1 MFQALSNGFKNAL
14 NKIRFQDDEKALDRA
29 LDELKKTLLKNDVH
43 HKVARELLKKVETQ
57 TKANGIGKQQFLD
70 ALEKSL
76 LEILSAQGGSG
87 FTFAQTPPTV
97 VLMAGLQGSGK
108 TTTTAKLAHY
118 LKTKNK
124 KVLLCACDLQR
135 LAAVEQLKVLG
146 EQVGVEVF
154 YEENKSVQ
162 ETANN
167 ALKRAKEAQ
176 FDVLI
181 VDSAGRLAID
191 KELMKELKEVKAI
204 LNPHEV
210 LYVADALSGQDGVK
224 SANTFNEEIGVSG
237 VVLSK
242 FDSDS
247 KGGIALGITYQLG
260 LPLRFIGSGE
270 KIPDLDVFVPE
281 RIVGRL
287 MGAGDIISLAEKTA
301 SVLNPN
307 EAKDLSKKLK
317 KGQFTFN
324 DFLNQI
330 EKVKKLGS
338 MSSLISMIP
347 GLGNMASALKDTDL
361 ENSLEVK
368 KIKAMVNSMT
378 KKEQENPEILNGSR
392 RKRIAL
398 GSGLEVSEINRII
411 KRFDQ
416 ASKMAKRLTNKKGI
430 SDLMNLMSQ
439 AKNQT
444 PPKMR

>member
-1 MFQALSNGFKNAL
+1 MFQALSDGFKNAL

-43 HKVARELLKKVETQ
+43 HKVARELLKKVESQ
-57 TKANGIGKQQFLD
+57 TKLSGIGKQQFLD

-76 LEILSAQGGSG
+76 LEILSAKGSSG
-87 FTFAQTPPTV
+87 FTFSQTPPTV

-154 YEENKSVQ
+154 YEENKSVK
-162 ETANN
+162 EIANN

-176 FDVLI
+176 FDVLL

-191 KELMKELKEVKAI
+191 KELMQELKEVKEI

-247 KGGIALGITYQLG
+247 KGGIALGIAYQLG

-347 GLGNMASALKDTDL
+347 GLGNMASVLKDTDL
-361 ENSLEVK
+361 ESSLEVK

-439 AKNQT
+439 AKNQM

>member
-1 MFQALSNGFKNAL
+1 MFQALSDGFKNAL

-43 HKVARELLKKVETQ
+43 HKVARELLKKVESQ
-57 TKANGIGKQQFLD
+57 TKLNGIGKQQFLD

-76 LEILSAQGGSG
+76 LEILNAKGSSG

-154 YEENKSVQ
+154 YEENKSVK
-162 ETANN
+162 EIANN

-176 FDVLI
+176 FDVLL

-191 KELMKELKEVKAI
+191 KELMQELKEVKEI

-347 GLGNMASALKDTDL
+347 GLGNMANALKDTDL
-361 ENSLEVK
+361 ESSLEVK

-444 PPKMR
+444 PPKMH

>member
-1 MFQALSNGFKNAL
+1 MFQALSDGFKNAL

-43 HKVARELLKKVETQ
+43 HKVARELLKKVESQ
-57 TKANGIGKQQFLD
+57 TKLNGIGKQQFLD

-76 LEILSAQGGSG
+76 LEILSAKGSGG

-154 YEENKSVQ
+154 YEENKSVK
-162 ETANN
+162 EIANN

-176 FDVLI
+176 FDVLL

-191 KELMKELKEVKAI
+191 KELMQELKEVKEV

-347 GLGNMASALKDTDL
+347 GLGNMANALKDTDL
-361 ENSLEVK
+361 ESSLEVK

>member
-1 MFQALSNGFKNAL
+1 MFQALSDGFKNAL

-97 VLMAGLQGSGK
+97 VLMVGLQGSGK

-154 YEENKSVQ
+154 HEENKSVQ
-162 ETANN
+162 EIANN

>member
-1 MFQALSNGFKNAL
+1 
-14 NKIRFQDDEKALDRA
+14 
-29 LDELKKTLLKNDVH
+29 
-43 HKVARELLKKVETQ
+43 
-57 TKANGIGKQQFLD
+57 
-70 ALEKSL
+70 
-76 LEILSAQGGSG
+76 
-87 FTFAQTPPTV
+87 V

-154 YEENKSVQ
+154 HEENKSVK
-162 ETANN
+162 EIANN

-176 FDVLI
+176 FDVLL

-191 KELMKELKEVKAI
+191 KELMQELKEVKGI

-361 ENSLEVK
+361 ESSLEVK

-378 KKEQENPEILNGSR
+378 KKERENPEILNGSR

>member
-1 MFQALSNGFKNAL
+1 MRM
-14 NKIRFQDDEKALDRA
+14 RFA
-29 LDELKKTLLKNDVH
+29 T
-43 HKVARELLKKVETQ
+43 
-57 TKANGIGKQQFLD
+57 
-70 ALEKSL
+70 
-76 LEILSAQGGSG
+76 
-87 FTFAQTPPTV
+87 
-97 VLMAGLQGSGK
+97 
-108 TTTTAKLAHY
+108 
-118 LKTKNK
+118 
-124 KVLLCACDLQR
+124 

-154 YEENKSVQ
+154 YEENKSVK
-162 ETANN
+162 EIANN

-176 FDVLI
+176 FDVLL

-191 KELMKELKEVKAI
+191 KELMQELKEVKEV

-247 KGGIALGITYQLG
+247 KGGIALGIAYQLG

-347 GLGNMASALKDTDL
+347 GLGNMANALKDTDL
-361 ENSLEVK
+361 ESSLEVK

>member
-1 MFQALSNGFKNAL
+1 MFQALSDGFKNAL

-43 HKVARELLKKVETQ
+43 HKVARELLKKVESQ
-57 TKANGIGKQQFLD
+57 TKLNGIGKQQFLD

-76 LEILSAQGGSG
+76 LEILNAKGSSG

-154 YEENKSVQ
+154 YEENKSVK
-162 ETANN
+162 EIANN

-176 FDVLI
+176 FDVLL

-191 KELMKELKEVKAI
+191 KELMQELKEVKEI

-347 GLGNMASALKDTDL
+347 GLGNMANVLKDTDL
-361 ENSLEVK
+361 ESSLEVK

>member
-1 MFQALSNGFKNAL
+1 MFQALSDGFKNAL

-43 HKVARELLKKVETQ
+43 HKAARELLKKVETQ
-57 TKANGIGKQQFLD
+57 TKASGIGRQQFLD

-154 YEENKSVQ
+154 YEEDKSVQ
-162 ETANN
+162 EIANN

-191 KELMKELKEVKAI
+191 KELMKELKEVKEI

-338 MSSLISMIP
+338 MSSIISMIP

>member
-1 MFQALSNGFKNAL
+1 MFQALSDGFKNAL

-43 HKVARELLKKVETQ
+43 HKVARELLKKVESQ
-57 TKANGIGKQQFLD
+57 TKLNGIGKQQFLD

-76 LEILSAQGGSG
+76 LEILSAKGSSG
-87 FTFAQTPPTV
+87 LTFAQTPPTV

-154 YEENKSVQ
+154 YEENKSVK
-162 ETANN
+162 EIANN

-176 FDVLI
+176 FDVLL

-191 KELMKELKEVKAI
+191 KELMQELKEVKEV

-347 GLGNMASALKDTDL
+347 GLGNMANALKDTDL
-361 ENSLEVK
+361 ESSLEVK

>member
-1 MFQALSNGFKNAL
+1 MFQALSDGFKNAL

-43 HKVARELLKKVETQ
+43 HKVARELLKKVESQ
-57 TKANGIGKQQFLD
+57 TKLNGIGKQQFLD

-76 LEILSAQGGSG
+76 LEILNAKGSSG

-154 YEENKSVQ
+154 YEENKSVK
-162 ETANN
+162 EIANN

-176 FDVLI
+176 FDVLL

-191 KELMKELKEVKAI
+191 KELMQELKEVKEV

-247 KGGIALGITYQLG
+247 KGGIALGIAYQLG

-347 GLGNMASALKDTDL
+347 GLGNMANALKDTDL
-361 ENSLEVK
+361 ESSLEVK

-398 GSGLEVSEINRII
+398 GSGLKVSEINRII

>member
-1 MFQALSNGFKNAL
+1 MFQALSDGFKNAL

-43 HKVARELLKKVETQ
+43 HKVARELLKKVESQ
-57 TKANGIGKQQFLD
+57 TKLSGIGKQQFLD

-76 LEILSAQGGSG
+76 LEILSAKGSSG
-87 FTFAQTPPTV
+87 FTFSQTPPTV

-154 YEENKSVQ
+154 YEENKSVK
-162 ETANN
+162 EIANN

-176 FDVLI
+176 FDVLL

-191 KELMKELKEVKAI
+191 KELMQELKEVKEI

-247 KGGIALGITYQLG
+247 KGGIALGIAYQLG

-307 EAKDLSKKLK
+307 EVKDLSKKLK

-347 GLGNMASALKDTDL
+347 GLGNMANALKDTDL
-361 ENSLEVK
+361 ESSLEVK

-439 AKNQT
+439 AKNQM

>member
-1 MFQALSNGFKNAL
+1 MFQALSDGFKNAL

-43 HKVARELLKKVETQ
+43 HKVARELLKKVESQ
-57 TKANGIGKQQFLD
+57 TKLNGIGKQQFLN

-76 LEILSAQGGSG
+76 LEILSAKGSSG

-154 YEENKSVQ
+154 HEESKSVK
-162 ETANN
+162 EIANN
-167 ALKRAKEAQ
+167 ALKRAKEVQ
-176 FDVLI
+176 FDVLL

-191 KELMKELKEVKAI
+191 KELMQELKEVKEV

-247 KGGIALGITYQLG
+247 KGGIALGIAYQLG

-270 KIPDLDVFVPE
+270 KIPDLDVFMPE

-287 MGAGDIISLAEKTA
+287 MGAGDIVSLAEKTA

-347 GLGNMASALKDTDL
+347 GLGNMANALKDTDL
-361 ENSLEVK
+361 ESSLEVK

>member
-1 MFQALSNGFKNAL
+1 MFQALSDGFKNAL

-43 HKVARELLKKVETQ
+43 HKVARELLKKVESQ
-57 TKANGIGKQQFLD
+57 TKLNGIGKQQFLD

-76 LEILSAQGGSG
+76 LEILSAKGSSG

-108 TTTTAKLAHY
+108 TTTIAKLAHY
-118 LKTKNK
+118 LKIKNK

-154 YEENKSVQ
+154 YEENKSVK
-162 ETANN
+162 EIANN

-176 FDVLI
+176 FDVLL

-191 KELMKELKEVKAI
+191 KELMQELKEVKEI

-317 KGQFTFN
+317 KGQFTFK

-347 GLGNMASALKDTDL
+347 GLGNMANALKDTDL
-361 ENSLEVK
+361 ESSLEVK

-444 PPKMR
+444 PPKMH

>member
-1 MFQALSNGFKNAL
+1 MFQALSDGFKNAL

-162 ETANN
+162 EIANN

-287 MGAGDIISLAEKTA
+287 MGAGDIVSLAEKTA

>member
-1 MFQALSNGFKNAL
+1 MFQALSDGFKNAL

-154 YEENKSVQ
+154 HEENKSVQ
-162 ETANN
+162 EIANN

-416 ASKMAKRLTNKKGI
+416 VSKMAKRLTNKKGI

>member
-1 MFQALSNGFKNAL
+1 MFQALSDGFKNAL

-43 HKVARELLKKVETQ
+43 HKVARELLKKVESQ
-57 TKANGIGKQQFLD
+57 TKLSGIGKQQFLD

-76 LEILSAQGGSG
+76 LEILSAKGSSG
-87 FTFAQTPPTV
+87 FTFSQTPPTV

-154 YEENKSVQ
+154 YEENKSVK
-162 ETANN
+162 EIANN

-176 FDVLI
+176 FDVLL
-181 VDSAGRLAID
+181 VDSTGRLAID
-191 KELMKELKEVKAI
+191 KELMQELKEVKEI

-361 ENSLEVK
+361 ESSLEVK

>member
-1 MFQALSNGFKNAL
+1 MFQALSDGFKNAL

-43 HKVARELLKKVETQ
+43 HKVARELLKKVESQ
-57 TKANGIGKQQFLD
+57 TKLSGIGKQQFLD

-76 LEILSAQGGSG
+76 LEILNAKGSSG

-154 YEENKSVQ
+154 YEENKSVK
-162 ETANN
+162 EIASN

-176 FDVLI
+176 FDVLL

-191 KELMKELKEVKAI
+191 KELMQELKEVKEV

-247 KGGIALGITYQLG
+247 KGGIALGIAYQLG

-287 MGAGDIISLAEKTA
+287 MGAGDIVSLAEKTA

-347 GLGNMASALKDTDL
+347 GLGNMANALKDTDL
-361 ENSLEVK
+361 ESSLEVK

>member
-1 MFQALSNGFKNAL
+1 MFQALSDGFKNTL

-43 HKVARELLKKVETQ
+43 HKVARELLKKVESQ
-57 TKANGIGKQQFLD
+57 TKLNGIGKQQFLD

-76 LEILSAQGGSG
+76 LEILSAKGISG

-97 VLMAGLQGSGK
+97 VLMACLQGSGK

-154 YEENKSVQ
+154 YEENKSVK
-162 ETANN
+162 EIANN

-176 FDVLI
+176 FDVLL

-191 KELMKELKEVKAI
+191 KELMQELKEVKEV

-347 GLGNMASALKDTDL
+347 GLGNMANALKDTDL
-361 ENSLEVK
+361 ESSLEVK

>member
-1 MFQALSNGFKNAL
+1 MFQALSDGFKNAL

-43 HKVARELLKKVETQ
+43 HKVARELLKKVEMQ

-154 YEENKSVQ
+154 HEENKSVQ
-162 ETANN
+162 EIANN

>member
-1 MFQALSNGFKNAL
+1 MFQALSDGFKNAL

-43 HKVARELLKKVETQ
+43 HKVARELLKKVESQ
-57 TKANGIGKQQFLD
+57 TKLNGIGKQQFLD

-76 LEILSAQGGSG
+76 LEILSAKGSSG

-124 KVLLCACDLQR
+124 KVLLCTCDLQR

-154 YEENKSVQ
+154 YEENKSVK
-162 ETANN
+162 EIASN

-176 FDVLI
+176 FDVLL

-191 KELMKELKEVKAI
+191 KELMQELKEVKEV

-347 GLGNMASALKDTDL
+347 GLGNMANALKDTDL
-361 ENSLEVK
+361 ESSLEVK

-416 ASKMAKRLTNKKGI
+416 ASKMAKRLTNKKGV

>member
-1 MFQALSNGFKNAL
+1 MFQALSDGFKNAL

-43 HKVARELLKKVETQ
+43 HKVARELLKKVESQ
-57 TKANGIGKQQFLD
+57 TKLNGIGKQQFLD

-76 LEILSAQGGSG
+76 LEILSAKGSSG

-154 YEENKSVQ
+154 YEENKSVK
-162 ETANN
+162 EIASN

-176 FDVLI
+176 FDVLL

-191 KELMKELKEVKAI
+191 KELMQELKEVKEV

-347 GLGNMASALKDTDL
+347 GLGNMANALKDTDL
-361 ENSLEVK
+361 EGSLEVK

>member
-1 MFQALSNGFKNAL
+1 MFQALSDGFKNAL

-43 HKVARELLKKVETQ
+43 HKVARELLKKVESQ
-57 TKANGIGKQQFLD
+57 TKLNGIGKQQFLD

-76 LEILSAQGGSG
+76 LEILRAKGSSG

-154 YEENKSVQ
+154 YEENKSVK
-162 ETANN
+162 EIASN

-176 FDVLI
+176 FDVLL

-191 KELMKELKEVKAI
+191 KELMQELKEVKEV

-347 GLGNMASALKDTDL
+347 GLGNMANALKDTDL
-361 ENSLEVK
+361 ESSLEVK

-416 ASKMAKRLTNKKGI
+416 ASKMAKCLTNKKGI

>member
-1 MFQALSNGFKNAL
+1 MFQALSDGFKNAL

-43 HKVARELLKKVETQ
+43 HKVARELLKKVESQ
-57 TKANGIGKQQFLD
+57 TKLNGIGKQQFLD
-70 ALEKSL
+70 ALEKSF
-76 LEILSAQGGSG
+76 LEILSAKGSSG

-154 YEENKSVQ
+154 YEENKSVK
-162 ETANN
+162 EIANN

-176 FDVLI
+176 FDVLL

-191 KELMKELKEVKAI
+191 KELMQELKEVKEV

-347 GLGNMASALKDTDL
+347 GLGNMANALKDTDL
-361 ENSLEVK
+361 ESSLEVK

-444 PPKMR
+444 PPKMC

>member
-1 MFQALSNGFKNAL
+1 MFQALSDGFKNAL

-43 HKVARELLKKVETQ
+43 HKVARELLKKVESQ
-57 TKANGIGKQQFLD
+57 TKLNGIGKQQFLD

-76 LEILSAQGGSG
+76 LEILNAKGSSG

-154 YEENKSVQ
+154 YEENKSVK
-162 ETANN
+162 EIASN

-176 FDVLI
+176 FDVLL
-181 VDSAGRLAID
+181 VDSTGRLAID
-191 KELMKELKEVKAI
+191 KELMQELKEVKEV

-347 GLGNMASALKDTDL
+347 GLGNMANALKDTDL
-361 ENSLEVK
+361 ESSLEVK

>member
-1 MFQALSNGFKNAL
+1 MFQALSDGFKNTL

-43 HKVARELLKKVETQ
+43 HKVARELLKKVESQ
-57 TKANGIGKQQFLD
+57 TKLNGIGKQQFLD

-76 LEILSAQGGSG
+76 LEILSAKGGSG

-154 YEENKSVQ
+154 YEENKSVK
-162 ETANN
+162 EIANN

-176 FDVLI
+176 FDVLL

-191 KELMKELKEVKAI
+191 KELMQELKEVKEV

-347 GLGNMASALKDTDL
+347 GLGNMANALKDTDL
-361 ENSLEVK
+361 ESSLEVK